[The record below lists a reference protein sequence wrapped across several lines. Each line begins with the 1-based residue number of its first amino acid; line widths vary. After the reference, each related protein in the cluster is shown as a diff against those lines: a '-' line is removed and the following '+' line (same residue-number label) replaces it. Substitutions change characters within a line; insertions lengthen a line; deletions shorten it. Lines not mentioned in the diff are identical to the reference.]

1 MTWLVVGLLECN
13 VFSFANKQK
22 PIEGALDDVC
32 NLMPSTIK
40 TEVKPSAQ
48 ADPQ

>member
-1 MTWLVVGLLECN
+1 MIMS
-13 VFSFANKQK
+13 FPFANKQK

-40 TEVKPSAQ
+40 TEV
-48 ADPQ
+48 